1 MPWKMLSKKFT
12 AWRDSSAVESVLFA
26 PDRAEMYQSISAKPT
41 FVEEPWLRPRHLLY
55 VQAVAVA
62 TKGIPQGSPII
73 TIAFLTLRV
82 GVRRVALVVAGGRGL
97 GAARAR
103 AARRGQGQSAPNIGA
118 CTMILKLLCQQ
129 RHLLVEH
136 RWVGVG
142 IARLVWRTA
151 VPKRS
156 SSRRNPRR

>member
-12 AWRDSSAVESVLFA
+12 AWRDSSAAESVLLA
-26 PDRAEMYQSISAKPT
+26 PDRAEMYQSISANPT
-41 FVEEPWLRPRHLLY
+41 LVEEPWLRPRHLLY

-73 TIAFLTLRV
+73 TIAFLALRV

-103 AARRGQGQSAPNIGA
+103 TVRSGQGQSAPNTGA
-118 CTMILKLLCQQ
+118 STLVLKLLFQQ
-129 RHLLVEH
+129 RHLLLGH
-136 RWVGVG
+136 RWVRIG

-151 VPKRS
+151 MPKRS
-156 SSRRNPRR
+156 SSRRNRRR